1 VTAPSPISG
10 PRSRVPGSAVRGRGL
25 RLAAV
30 YRVVVATVLVA
41 VLGLVV
47 LALAP
52 RLVGFEGHVVVSGS
66 MEPRLSP
73 GDVVLTRPVLPQ
85 DLQPG
90 QVLLFPDPEGADR
103 LVLHRLVSFDE
114 RGDLVTRG
122 DANQSNDSTSV
133 PASSVIGAAQLR
145 VPYVGLPA
153 YWRLTGQWGHL
164 GGLTALLA
172 AATVSTV
179 GGSRGRVRG
188 PRGRTSADR
197 LAADPGPDR
206 VVRRAGLPPV
216 PPAGRSG
223 AGARDRT
230 PLAAGGPVR

>member
-1 VTAPSPISG
+1 VTAPTPIDG
-10 PRSRVPGSAVRGRGL
+10 APRARVPGSL
-25 RLAAV
+25 RPAAV
-30 YRVVVATVLVA
+30 YRVVVAAVLVA
-41 VLGLVV
+41 LAGLVV

-52 RLVGFEGHVVVSGS
+52 RLVGFSGHVVVSGS

-85 DLQPG
+85 DLEPG

-122 DANQSNDSTSV
+122 DANQSNDSTPV
-133 PASSVIGAAQLR
+133 PASSVVGAAQVR
-145 VPYVGLPA
+145 VPLVGLPA

-164 GGLTALLA
+164 AGLTALLA

-179 GGSRGRVRG
+179 RGSCSRVRG
-188 PRGRTSADR
+188 PRAAPAPTGSRPPRPRTASSAASGCR
-197 LAADPGPDR
+197 PCP
-206 VVRRAGLPPV
+206 
-216 PPAGRSG
+216 PPAGP
-223 AGARDRT
+223 ARATGR
-230 PLAAGGPVR
+230 R